1 MAETERI
8 QLVLDVSGVQD
19 VAQLKAEMENLAQAL
34 GVADYRF
41 EQTGQAAEKAAAGI
55 DDMNDAAAQAAGG
68 PAGSGP
74 TRGRSGQG
82 GRGGKSAGGFN
93 GQGLLSLAYFLDD
106 MQYGMR
112 GIMNNIPQVVGQ
124 LGLGAGLAGV
134 AGIAAVA
141 VGQLVERHPEWFDW
155 SEKVRDKLKE
165 LVDVIEDE
173 AEAVKKQREQVEKM
187 GEAESARTEELIRL
201 KQATDELKAAESG
214 LAADR
219 EARKAADDAAKNKG
233 TADAEELAKSRQVFT
248 DYAVDP
254 GNAEAVMAEMRKR
267 IQADPNLRGAA
278 SEAAGIDPVSGV
290 DDDDLLAEI
299 VAENQAFGSM
309 TTAEAK
315 NLFRANPRL
324 KAQAKAR
331 YGQQIETRRQFR
343 LQQYDENLVGNIF
356 GRLARTAQTGEDFG
370 QAFRAFGAIMPAQ
383 AAMLNRER
391 AERAGDEEFERG
403 NQRWQQGG
411 RVVRRRREADEAR
424 DQAEQDRLD
433 DVVNDFA
440 RAMNRDAESKRRQA
454 EREAS
459 ARESTVNR
467 AIMNPEQ
474 WQGRFIQARNAAIQQ
489 GRNPAQVN
497 ALAERNNAAIM
508 NEMREGFE
516 KAGFTQEQAAAASRQ
531 VSASVMQSIQRMVQT
546 GQASLDAY
554 GRIQVTVQNLE
565 RQIDAQA
572 AEWAKASWQGG
583 FRDR

>member
-19 VAQLKAEMENLAQAL
+19 VKQLKQEMENLAQAL
-34 GVADYRF
+34 GVTDYKF
-41 EQTGQAAEKAAAGI
+41 EQAGQAAEKAAAGI

-82 GRGGKSAGGFN
+82 GRGGKSGGFD
-93 GQGLLSLAYFLDD
+93 GQGLLSLAYLLDD

-141 VGQLVERHPEWFDW
+141 VEQLIERHPEWFDW

-165 LVDVIEDE
+165 LIDVIEDE
-173 AEAVKKQREQVEKM
+173 AEAVKKQAEQVEKL
-187 GEAESARTEELIRL
+187 GETNRARTADLIKL
-201 KQATDELKAAESG
+201 KQATDELKAAEAD

-233 TADAEELAKSRQVFT
+233 SADAEELAKNRQVFT

-254 GNAEAVMAEMRKR
+254 GNAEAIQAEMRR
-267 IQADPNLRGAA
+267 RLQADPNLRGAA
-278 SEAAGIDPVSGV
+278 SEAAGLDPFDNQS
-290 DDDDLLAEI
+290 DDDLLAEI
-299 VAENQAFGSM
+299 VAENQAYGSM
-309 TTAEAK
+309 TAAEAK

-324 KAQAKAR
+324 KQQARSR
-331 YGQQIETRRQFR
+331 YGEEIGIRRQFKA
-343 LQQYDENLVGNIF
+343 QQYDENLVGNVF
-356 GRLARTAQTGEDFG
+356 GRLARTAKTGEDFG
-370 QAFRAFGAIMPAQ
+370 QAFRAFGAILPAQ

-403 NQRWQQGG
+403 NQQWQQGG
-411 RVVRRRREADEAR
+411 RVVRRRREADAER

-433 DVVNDFA
+433 DVVNDFG
-440 RAMNRDAESKRRQA
+440 RAMNRDAEAKRNQA

-459 ARESTVNR
+459 ARESAVNR
-467 AIMNPEQ
+467 AIMNQEP
-474 WQGRFIQARNAAIQQ
+474 WQNRFIQARNAAIQQ

-497 ALAERNNAAIM
+497 AMADRNNAAVM

-516 KAGFTQEQAAAASRQ
+516 KAGFTQDQAAEASRR
-531 VSASVMQSIQRMVQT
+531 VSMSVMESIQRMVQT
-546 GQASLDAY
+546 GRASLDAF

-572 AEWAKASWQGG
+572 AEWARANWQGG